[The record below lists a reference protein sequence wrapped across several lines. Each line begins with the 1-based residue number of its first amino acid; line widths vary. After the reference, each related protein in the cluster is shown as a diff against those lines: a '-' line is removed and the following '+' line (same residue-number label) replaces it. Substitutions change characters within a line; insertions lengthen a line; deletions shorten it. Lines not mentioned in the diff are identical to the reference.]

1 MEVLLYKYN
10 SVASYKI
17 GQYFNGKGAEG
28 STAHILAHTILG
40 ATFAATGGNNAL
52 TAGIAAGGAEAAAP
66 LLSQYLYGK
75 EAKDLTASEK
85 STISSIVGLAGTA
98 VGAITGDV
106 SSTVQSGQSAQN
118 AVESNYQTNL
128 E

>member
-40 ATFAATGGNNAL
+40 ATVAATGGNNAL
-52 TAGIAAGGAEAAAP
+52 TAGIAAGGAEAV
-66 LLSQYLYGK
+66 LLGK
-75 EAKDLTASEK
+75 VGGK
-85 STISSIVGLAGTA
+85 ISSNSKPLSNPAEVK
-98 VGAITGDV
+98 
-106 SSTVQSGQSAQN
+106 SSFASFHRC
-118 AVESNYQTNL
+118 AVECQTGRGLNSK
-128 E
+128 

>member
-40 ATFAATGGNNAL
+40 ATVAATGGNNAL

-85 STISSIVGLAGTA
+85 STISSIVGLAGSA

-106 SSTVQSGQSAQN
+106 SSTDVVLGF
-118 AVESNYQTNL
+118 
-128 E
+128 